1 MRTCSRPLLVQPL
14 YPHHLT
20 VDKDMDNQQQ
30 GRSNNMDSPQCTHS
44 MEQGIPTVQLVEV
57 DRDTMPMEA

>member
-1 MRTCSRPLLVQPL
+1 MVRTCSRPLLVQPL
-14 YPHHLT
+14 YLHRLT

-30 GRSNNMDSPQCTHS
+30 GRSNMGRPQCKHS
-44 MEQGIPTVQLVEV
+44 MEQGNPTVQLVEV